1 MARYRFTTDS
11 VWIERVVVEAPDVAA
26 ATAAALTEHGMW
38 WVDQDT
44 DDFDP
49 IYHETTWPNDD
60 GRVDLTVEPEPPS
73 NPNRRPT
80 QRLREPDPTPVPD
93 FDEEDGVLD
102 EDADMTW
109 VEFEANIERGR
120 AAVAEERAKITDL
133 EYLEC
138 HHNDY
143 GFENAFHHAEFLWL
157 RDEILCLRAEL
168 SQIRG
173 TDGG

>member
-44 DDFDP
+44 EDFDP

-60 GRVDLTVEPEPPS
+60 GRVDLTVEPEPPP
-73 NPNRRPT
+73 NPSRRRLPPT
-80 QRLREPDPTPVPD
+80 PPPVPD
-93 FDEEDGVLD
+93 FDDEDGVLD
-102 EDADMTW
+102 EDADMTMA
-109 VEFEANIERGR
+109 EFEANIERGR
-120 AAVAEERAKITDL
+120 AAVAEERAKVTDL
-133 EYLEC
+133 DYLEA
-138 HHNDY
+138 HHNDN
-143 GFENAFHHAEFLWL
+143 GFASAFHHAEFTWL
-157 RDEILCLRAEL
+157 RDEILRLRAEL
-168 SQIRG
+168 AQIRG